1 MVSRETVITA
11 LFVVIALPIA
21 YLAQVLLESINV
33 GEQTAFII
41 AFLVLIGVGVVLP
54 QFLTSRSQ

>member
-1 MVSRETVITA
+1 MVSRGSVITA
-11 LFVVIALPIA
+11 LFVVIALPTA
-21 YLAQVLLESINV
+21 YLARVLLESVSV

-41 AFLVLIGVGVVLP
+41 AFLVLIAVGVVLP